1 LNRGRSLILCFS
13 LCIILSISFS
23 HHIFRGESAENAI
36 SLNQSGWKNLENE
49 DYNQALY
56 NFLASIRLNPSYV
69 DSRLGA
75 GKAYLSL
82 GVYDRALDMFTSVLK
97 FDNQSVD
104 ALTGVGMILAETG
117 RFSDSI
123 SYFEKALAIK
133 ESSLEAHYG
142 LAYSYYKMDKKLWAK
157 RRLNT
162 ILKINPYHF
171 ESLLLLA
178 DIKTEE
184 GRLKEARELVE
195 KAIDAKGQSPVGFA
209 RYGRILFK
217 NYILENDENS
227 LTEAREYYAKSL
239 SIKPDY
245 FIANFE
251 MGLIELYDL
260 ENKIYEATISGSTID
275 VVNQST
281 AALNYLKK
289 AEGTLKNP
297 ALLYAQ
303 AVAYE
308 FIGDKNQSAENL
320 LKLYKA
326 NPSDSIV
333 RSKLEDFLVL
343 KEFKSAHP
351 TRVMLSGENIA
362 LADKSLRESLHNKVI
377 YYLRRALLLNPIN
390 KEVRERLINYY
401 SILDYNAIMI
411 DEIKNLLRQYPE
423 IKYQEMLNIEIMKR
437 RDRLDYREGYT
448 LEDIQRDVPVVLVMN
463 FDTNGKILNHFD
475 AGKTLAR
482 NITFALHQNGRMKAI
497 NIKDR
502 EEIASILKTN
512 GDNLAK
518 SIKKIKEYSEANN
531 QKIDYILFGDIAEV
545 EDYIKLN
552 CKLLD
557 LQRDFIIAEFSEST
571 KGKEAVAEIS
581 LSVATR
587 LYDIIPYSGHA
598 IKIKEKGIIV
608 NLGLFDGIKNG
619 SQLIYFRTT
628 TSRKTKDL
636 QRYIELLTVKESDT
650 FICYAE
656 PDNPDLMNELDTSS
670 VIYPLKNRR
679 AKKIE

>member
-1 LNRGRSLILCFS
+1 LKKSRKLILCFS

-239 SIKPDY
+239 SIKP
-245 FIANFE
+245 
-251 MGLIELYDL
+251 
-260 ENKIYEATISGSTID
+260 
-275 VVNQST
+275 
-281 AALNYLKK
+281 AALNSLKK
-289 AEGTLKNP
+289 AAGTLKNP

-636 QRYIELLTVKESDT
+636 QRYVELLTVKESDT